1 MFIARSL
8 MFYPGYFAD
17 NCKELSDEII
27 IPAFHL
33 NKLIDRFQDG
43 EPLIIQ
49 MKNVENDLKYIVA
62 IGQPHHYDKNT
73 VFVPQWI
80 LDILGHNGISDNLI
94 RLEKIDTLDIPVA
107 TKIVIKP
114 LDPLAFEFDV
124 RELFE
129 SVLTNLHTI
138 RSGLT
143 IPVAVPE
150 LGKDYRIFAH
160 IERVEPAKTCRIVN
174 SEVEV
179 EFINE
184 FAESAT
190 GPAAAETLQ
199 SVPEPV
205 VQNTVVES
213 FNTIVTTPELG
224 PQKSPTAMTAEQ
236 REVVRNAWL
245 KRFQNTSEPQSQ

>member
-8 MFYPGYFAD
+8 TFYPGYFDD

-33 NKLIDRFQDG
+33 NKLIDRFHDG
-43 EPLIIQ
+43 EPLIIEI
-49 MKNVENDLKYIVA
+49 KNVENDLKYIVA

-73 VFVPQWI
+73 IFVPQWI
-80 LDILGHNGISDNLI
+80 LDIIGHTGISDDVI
-94 RLEKIDTLDIPVA
+94 RLEKFDVFDMPVA

-114 LDPLAFEFDV
+114 LDPLAFEFDT

-129 SVLTNLHTI
+129 KVMTNLHTI
-138 RSGLT
+138 RAGVT
-143 IPVAVPE
+143 IPISVPE
-150 LGKDYRIFAH
+150 LGKDYKIFAH
-160 IERVEPAKTCRIVN
+160 IEAVEPAETSRIVDG
-174 SEVEV
+174 EVEV

-184 FAESAT
+184 FATAFAT
-190 GPAAAETLQ
+190 NAVIPET
-199 SVPEPV
+199 

-213 FNTIVTTPELG
+213 TNAINVTQPPTPELG
-224 PQKSPTAMTAEQ
+224 PQKQVSNAVMTAEQ

-245 KRFQNTSEPQSQ
+245 KRFQNTSEQL

>member
-8 MFYPGYFAD
+8 TFYPGYFAD
-17 NCKELSDEII
+17 NCRELSDEII

-43 EPLIIQ
+43 EPLIVQIR
-49 MKNVENDLKYIVA
+49 NVENDLKYIVA

-80 LDILGHNGISDNLI
+80 LDILGHTGISDDVI
-94 RLEKIDTLDIPVA
+94 RLEKIDTFDIPVV

-138 RSGLT
+138 SADLT
-143 IPVAVPE
+143 IPVTVPE

-160 IERVEPAKTCRIVN
+160 IESVEPAKTSRIVN

-184 FAESAT
+184 FAESAL
-190 GPAAAETLQ
+190 PSVASETFK
-199 SVPEPV
+199 SVPEPIV
-205 VQNTVVES
+205 KKTTVES
-213 FNTIVTTPELG
+213 FNSIVTTPELSS
-224 PQKSPTAMTAEQ
+224 QKSPTTMTAEQ
-236 REVVRNAWL
+236 REAVRNSWL
-245 KRFQNTSEPQSQ
+245 KRFQNTSEQQSQ